1 MLVFVLTFYKKKQL
15 ASINK
20 KMYQTIPSHEDVQVK
35 VRVEEIENVENVEN
49 SCLCCIFLE
58 WLLCFD

>member
-1 MLVFVLTFYKKKQL
+1 
-15 ASINK
+15 
-20 KMYQTIPSHEDVQVK
+20 MYQTIPSHEDVQVK